1 MDLAFTN
8 GAAMQNNGLDLNI
21 TGRLI
26 NKPNMKWDMGLQLAT
41 YRNKVLTLPDGA
53 FETTYYG
60 ARMITA
66 EGGAAKQ
73 FYGLQSYGVVAT
85 AGDGANTGVIRRLA
99 DGSLLPFEAGDVHFV
114 DQDRAMIIDE
124 KDRVVIGNP
133 NPSLFGPG
141 RTTLRYRRFSM
152 H

>member
-1 MDLAFTN
+1 KVKILLDHYNHCFQDIISYQALTAQTCMDRAFTN

-60 ARMITA
+60 ARMITE
-66 EGGAAKQ
+66 EGGAANQ
-73 FYGLQSYGVVAT
+73 FYGLQTYGVFAT
-85 AGDGANTGVIRRLA
+85 ARDAANTGLSRRLT
-99 DGSLLPFEAGDVHFV
+99 DGSLLPFE
-114 DQDRAMIIDE
+114 
-124 KDRVVIGNP
+124 
-133 NPSLFGPG
+133 
-141 RTTLRYRRFSM
+141 
-152 H
+152 